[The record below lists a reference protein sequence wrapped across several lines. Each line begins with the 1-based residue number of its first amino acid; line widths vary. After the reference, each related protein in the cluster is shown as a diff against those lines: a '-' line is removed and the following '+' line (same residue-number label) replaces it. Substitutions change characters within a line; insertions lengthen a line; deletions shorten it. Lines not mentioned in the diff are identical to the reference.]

1 LSTIVDQ
8 RTQAD
13 RAFDLLEAEI
23 VSGRIP
29 MGAKLGEEALAAR
42 FGVSRGPLRE
52 ALRRLE
58 GRSLAVRTAHSGV
71 KVVSLSEEDL
81 IELYEVRGSLEG
93 LAARLAAERCD
104 DAELADI
111 ADLLERQRAFGKS
124 NDDTD
129 YSQGIEQD
137 DFHYRIAMASGS
149 SRLQRL
155 LCGDLYSLIR
165 MCRYKTWSIPGQR
178 KSHQDHERILEAIQ
192 DRDGD
197 LAELLMRRHVG
208 VARQRYREAESRSFG
223 EDKAST

>member
-1 LSTIVDQ
+1 LSTISDSATQ
-8 RTQAD
+8 SDRT
-13 RAFDLLEAEI
+13 FDLLEAEI

-29 MGAKLGEEALAAR
+29 MGAKLGEEVLAGR

-58 GRSLAVRTAHSGV
+58 GRSLVTRTAHSGV
-71 KVVSLSEEDL
+71 RVVELSEDDL
-81 IELYEVRGSLEG
+81 FELYEVRGSLEG
-93 LAARLAAERCD
+93 LAARLAAERGD
-104 DAELADI
+104 EAELADI
-111 ADLLERQRAFGKS
+111 ADLLERQRAHGRS
-124 NDDTD
+124 NADTD
-129 YSQGIEQD
+129 YSQGVESD

-192 DRDGD
+192 GRDGD

-208 VARQRYREAESRSFG
+208 VARQRYKEAEIQ
-223 EDKAST
+223 ASV